1 MTTNDV
7 TVPRRLIA
15 LGAIAL
21 AAIVLTGCGGS
32 SSSTTTKTTTATT
45 SPATNATSEPAS
57 TAPAMTQQGAGQ
69 AYLAAVEPANAALH
83 AFQKKASS
91 WTDSTTGEQAAA
103 DAKPLIDALTA
114 LRPKLLE
121 IAQKYPP
128 AANDLKALVTAF
140 SALQGDLENLTTV
153 NTFNASSW
161 VQGFT
166 KDAAALNA
174 AVAIVRSDLGLPPVS
189 TS

>member
-1 MTTNDV
+1 M
-7 TVPRRLIA
+7 
-15 LGAIAL
+15 
-21 AAIVLTGCGGS
+21 
-32 SSSTTTKTTTATT
+32 
-45 SPATNATSEPAS
+45 
-57 TAPAMTQQGAGQ
+57 
-69 AYLAAVEPANAALH
+69 
-83 AFQKKASS
+83 
-91 WTDSTTGEQAAA
+91 
-103 DAKPLIDALTA
+103 TA

-121 IAQKYPP
+121 IAQKYPA

-189 TS
+189 PS